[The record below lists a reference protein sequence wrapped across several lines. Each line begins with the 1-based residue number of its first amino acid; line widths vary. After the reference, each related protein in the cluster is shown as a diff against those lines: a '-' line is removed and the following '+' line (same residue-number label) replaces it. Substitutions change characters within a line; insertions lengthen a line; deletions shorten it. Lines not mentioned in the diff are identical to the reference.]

1 MDKKDMIDRWLLAFK
16 EVLRFGLGETGAQR
30 CITSKSLAIA
40 IKSRQFLNVVDFSW
54 FGCATLVTAFE
65 KLNNA
70 AREELRD
77 DDFIEFH
84 RIIIDRILLPTLIRQ
99 RIIDLANGESIKEHA
114 HVPRFENL
122 DFLPRFQRIGLV
134 TFVTSVE
141 ELNKPLLTP
150 FSLILFGS
158 YCTGRAEH
166 FSDVDVALFSSGFEE
181 IPWLDRIR
189 ILRALLPR
197 DGSVI
202 NPLGVTPAEYA
213 EQKYPSILRAVRC
226 GRSIYH

>member
-1 MDKKDMIDRWLLAFK
+1 MEKKNTIDWWLLTFNK
-16 EVLRFGLGETGAQR
+16 VSRFGLGENGATQR
-30 CITSKSLAIA
+30 CITSKSLANA
-40 IKSRQFLNVVDFSW
+40 ITSRQFLDVVDLSW
-54 FGCATLVTAFE
+54 PGCVTLVTALK
-65 KLNNA
+65 KLNDT

-84 RIIIDRILLPTLIRQ
+84 RILIDHILLPTLVRQ
-99 RIIDLANGESIKEHA
+99 RIIDVDNEIERHA
-114 HVPRFENL
+114 HVPSFENL
-122 DFLPRFQRIGLV
+122 NFLPRFQRHGVV
-134 TFVTSVE
+134 TFVRSVE
-141 ELNKPLLTP
+141 VLNKPLLTP

-158 YCTGRAEH
+158 YCSGRAEH
-166 FSDVDVALFSSGFEE
+166 FSDVDVALISSGFEG

-189 ILRALLPR
+189 ILRALLPP

-213 EQKYPSILRAVRC
+213 EKKYPSILRAVRC